1 VLNFTNV
8 CQFPP
13 GGSTSAY
20 YAKCRVSLSLLLFA
34 EWLTLFIVSSQQNIH
49 FFPSGNTA
57 LHNAVIH
64 AHSATATCLLNHG
77 GDLAVVNKAGQSA
90 LYMALLHKRRSV
102 ARLLHAAGGRLAA
115 REVDMY
121 QTYEA
126 RRYEEK
132 QDFLDWA
139 LHEFNTPASLA
150 DNCRVVI
157 RRCLAKSKCLWH
169 TSQALSLPV
178 ALRNFVLFSDFYS
191 DSGPVSGSGNCCGFF

>member
-1 VLNFTNV
+1 MCNFFNCTN
-8 CQFPP
+8 CFFILQNTH
-13 GGSTSAY
+13 S
-20 YAKCRVSLSLLLFA
+20 VS
-34 EWLTLFIVSSQQNIH
+34 
-49 FFPSGNTA
+49 PGNTA

-77 GDLAVVNKAGQSA
+77 ADLAVVNKAGQSA

-102 ARLLHAAGGRLAA
+102 ARLLHAAGGRLTA

-121 QTYEA
+121 RTYEA

-132 QDFLDWA
+132 QVFLDWA
-139 LHEFNTPASLA
+139 LRQFNAPACLA

-157 RRCLAKSKCLWH
+157 RRCLATSQCLWR
-169 TSQALSLPV
+169 TSRTLSLPA

-191 DSGPVSGSGNCCGFF
+191 DGGPVSGGGSCCNFA